1 MKQKINE
8 VEDLANLLLYRLK
21 NSNNCELTQEVVDR
35 FREIVRKLLLENRIL
50 KEDSEFKPWIII
62 K

>member
-50 KEDSEFKPWIII
+50 KEDSEFKP
-62 K
+62 